1 MPVLS
6 VRMTDAEYK
15 ALEGYAAAN
24 DVSMNKAIKDAFFE
38 MLEDQYAVSEPTD
51 KKIAP
56 RAISKKKF
64 SALCKNFD
72 TRLLLDGSV
81 CVNSA
86 CVPIFETCSMC
97 ENFIVDPKW
106 QEPLEEYIAIFT
118 DRLNE
123 LEAIGGN
130 PNSIAFLNH
139 QKDVYTRILSK
150 IIDNSANEMEVC

>member
-1 MPVLS
+1 M
-6 VRMTDAEYK
+6 A
-15 ALEGYAAAN
+15 
-24 DVSMNKAIKDAFFE
+24 
-38 MLEDQYAVSEPTD
+38 
-51 KKIAP
+51 
-56 RAISKKKF
+56 
-64 SALCKNFD
+64 
-72 TRLLLDGSV
+72 
-81 CVNSA
+81 
-86 CVPIFETCSMC
+86 PIFETCSMC
-97 ENFIVDPKW
+97 EYFIVDPKW